1 MHFSACFRL
10 QNKNITWKMNEVS
23 LFLSLSPSLFCFFA
37 QNIFPKMIGL
47 PNTLSK
53 RDLTHPRMFI
63 TEYIVT
69 VITVHV
75 CCSCLLFVFVSLTD
89 MTRNYLLLFLFY
101 NSRCWWEVVYCL
113 SWCCSIQKRKFLLIT
128 QDTWIP
134 WCRTSLFP
142 SGVRAGSN
150 YRGEPKASGRPTA
163 RLRLAPVSR
172 PTQ

>member
-1 MHFSACFRL
+1 MKFLFL
-10 QNKNITWKMNEVS
+10 VS
-23 LFLSLSPSLFCFFA
+23 LPPSFLLALKLRVST
-37 QNIFPKMIGL
+37 KGL
-47 PNTLSK
+47 TY
-53 RDLTHPRMFI
+53 PRMFI

-113 SWCCSIQKRKFLLIT
+113 SWCCSIEKRNLQLIT

-142 SGVRAGSN
+142 FGASAGPN
-150 YRGEPKASGRPTA
+150 YRGEPKASRRPTVS
-163 RLRLAPVSR
+163 LRLALVSQ
-172 PTQ
+172 PSQ